1 MHALIIAA
9 MRLKFPSMATNEDAI
24 NILNLPDKEVDEV
37 KALVVDR
44 LCIIKPNAK
53 MDAEIEIE
61 TFIDN
66 WKHLAAQEKR
76 LRYYVL
82 KTDKYNRLMNS
93 YGENCTD
100 TEKATLR
107 SMREVESA
115 ANMYYYTED

>member
-1 MHALIIAA
+1 MHAVIIAA
-9 MRLKFPSMATNEDAI
+9 MRLRYPEMANNADAM
-24 NILNLPDKEVDEV
+24 NIISLTAEQIKEIKQIIIERLN
-37 KALVVDR
+37 
-44 LCIIKPNAK
+44 IIKPSVKA
-53 MDAEIEIE
+53 DAENEID

-66 WKHLAAQEKR
+66 WKFLASREKG

-100 TEKATLR
+100 MEKATLR